1 MSTPESEALKHELED
16 LENVMHETE
25 QFHTLEEQV
34 ADMKR
39 RGIDPKSAY
48 KKWMRKKS
56 QKKTGVM
63 ILGRKMVS
71 GNQKLQMILMKMLEK
86 TGTVTMASLIHH
98 HLYSCTCA
106 L

>member
-48 KKWMRKKS
+48 KQWDDEKESEEDWGNDTWKENGKWES
-56 QKKTGVM
+56 KTADDLDENARENWDGENGKPNPPPFV
-63 ILGRKMVS
+63 
-71 GNQKLQMILMKMLEK
+71 
-86 TGTVTMASLIHH
+86 
-98 HLYSCTCA
+98 
-106 L
+106 